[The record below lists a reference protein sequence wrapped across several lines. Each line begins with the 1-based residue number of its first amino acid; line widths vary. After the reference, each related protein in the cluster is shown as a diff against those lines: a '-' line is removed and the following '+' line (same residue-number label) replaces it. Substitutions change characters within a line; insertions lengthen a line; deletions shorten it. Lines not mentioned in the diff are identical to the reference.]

1 MNLEENMYNHE
12 NNLSKFASLSKNAIR
27 LKQEESDIRPAYF
40 RDIDRI
46 IYSLSYTRY
55 IDKTQVFSL
64 KENDHISKRI
74 IHVQFVSKIAKTIGR
89 ALGLNEDL
97 IEAIALGHDLGHV
110 PFGHVGEKILNDIS
124 LKYDNTYFNHN
135 AQSVRELMSLE
146 KNGQGLNI
154 TIQVLDGILCHNGEF
169 LSGKYIPKEKSVQ
182 NFLDD
187 YNNTY
192 TDEKAN
198 TMLVPMTLEGCVV
211 RISDIV
217 GYIGRDIEDAIM
229 LGILKKEELPKEI
242 TSVLG
247 NSNRE
252 IINTIVTDIISNSLN
267 KPYLLLSDDVY
278 KALKDLK
285 NFNYKHIYDKANTK
299 EQIKKYEEMFNF
311 LFQFFLN
318 DLENKNK
325 DSIIYQDFLNNMNEE
340 YRRKTKNTRIVI
352 DYIAGMTDDY
362 FIKQYN
368 VCKKVEKKK
377 NK

>member
-1 MNLEENMYNHE
+1 MKLKENMYNHE

-169 LSGKYIPKEKSVQ
+169 LSGKYIPKKKSVQ
-182 NFLDD
+182 TFLDD

-192 TDEKAN
+192 TNEKAN
-198 TMLVPMTLEGCVV
+198 TMLVPMILEGCVV

-252 IINTIVTDIISNSLN
+252 IINTIVTDIINNSLN

-340 YRRKTKNTRIVI
+340 YKRKTKNTRIVI

-368 VCKKVEKKK
+368 VCKKVEKNK